1 MSLGLALL
9 EIVGTITGPIA
20 TAVLG
25 AEAFEQTKAFRSG
38 VIDRLKSRGGRPGNH
53 DIERAIRVAELQAL
67 QVILDAYRKRV
78 EDLAA
83 TPDPIDSK
91 HNPQEF
97 IRAIRS
103 YLQNSFV
110 QRISLEIDAP
120 FIAAVFDQVGDD
132 IRAGAVLDSADG
144 AADETAIVAIVEK
157 ELREAWSHSQLPP
170 EFVHTLRHGRD
181 DIQPFMP
188 TYRAFLCEQL
198 KTNERFRSI
207 LSFVMLQEI
216 RERCGER
223 GGDFTEAKLQE
234 SITFEVGQLQSDLGD
249 IGKALGAIGAKITQM
264 SGSLSAWEARF
275 GSIEQFLGDF
285 VAQGGITAI
294 KDHVQEVLDGAY
306 KTIGE
311 TAFAASCDRLV
322 ELQDQPVF
330 GRDDTFKM
338 LDKFLDEND
347 RGTILMTGDAGIGK
361 SRLLA
366 LWSDVMA
373 GPETVL
379 LRHFISARHPNSIE
393 AASLCESLVR
403 QTTESLGSGA
413 LGQGAG
419 SIAPVS
425 WSLRFL
431 LTPVAADSFSRAA
444 AARPLKPSA
453 IYSSKRARSADGN
466 GAGIR
471 HPPGYPESRQQ
482 QFGNP
487 KRFKIHAGRFRAPP
501 PLPHLQQL
509 GWWCVQHETRIG
521 AERAWQK

>member
-425 WSLRFL
+425 
-431 LTPVAADSFSRAA
+431 
-444 AARPLKPSA
+444 
-453 IYSSKRARSADGN
+453 
-466 GAGIR
+466 
-471 HPPGYPESRQQ
+471 
-482 QFGNP
+482 
-487 KRFKIHAGRFRAPP
+487 
-501 PLPHLQQL
+501 
-509 GWWCVQHETRIG
+509 
-521 AERAWQK
+521 